1 MADKMGNLTLLL
13 FGLSSLALCL
23 GQQLLV
29 KHAPSYVTF
38 QQQTPDTSV
47 SSSDLH
53 NILAGPLGL
62 SSKPNSIIQSKS
74 VLKRPKANVLVTV
87 VTHKDQKELPL
98 DSLAKFPLDW
108 DLPFVDVESLMN
120 SVQSKFLEKD
130 PLMLDLVSN
139 NQFFDVKTT
148 SDLFQSLPG
157 SFAAAKD
164 RLLDP
169 DSFLFGSGHKIAS
182 LNASLSSDGGLMAEL
197 QLMRDVVDKLSK
209 SADRLATGAPDL
221 LSFTLTGLKGIS
233 EAYGADSTQTKD
245 AQELVSKHLDDI
257 TGHLKKIY
265 KGNVMVEILTVP
277 SIERP
282 NIRKTRSLKAFETE
296 EPVDITDDLK
306 KIYNGNV
313 MVEIL
318 TVPSIERPNIRKT
331 RSLKAFET
339 EEPVDHT
346 KLNLAL
352 EWDQD
357 FPVTFNI
364 CLFLVLT
371 LVIAVLFIAY
381 GIWNMNPNLESILYR
396 VPQDEN
402 KKLN

>member
-1 MADKMGNLTLLL
+1 MADTMKVLLIVL
-13 FGLSSLALCL
+13 LGLSCLALTCL

-38 QQQTPDTSV
+38 HKQTPDATV

-53 NILAGPLGL
+53 NIIAGPLGL
-62 SSKPNSIIQSKS
+62 SNRPHSAIQSKS

-98 DSLAKFPLDW
+98 DSMAKFPLDW
-108 DLPFVDVESLMN
+108 DMPFVDVEALMN
-120 SVQSKFLEKD
+120 SAQSKFLEKD

-169 DSFLFGSGHKIAS
+169 DSFLFGSAHKSGS
-182 LNASLSSDGGLMAEL
+182 LNASLTSDGGLLAEI
-197 QLMRDVVDKLSK
+197 QVMRDVVDKLSK
-209 SADRLATGAPDL
+209 SAEKLATGAPDL
-221 LSFTLTGLKGIS
+221 LSFTLTGLKGIG
-233 EAYGADSTQTKD
+233 EAYGADSAQTKD
-245 AQELVSKHLDDI
+245 AQKLVAKHLDEI
-257 TGHLKKIY
+257 TDDLKNIY
-265 KGNVMVEILTVP
+265 KGNVMVEILTAP
-277 SIERP
+277 SIEQP
-282 NIRKTRSLKAFETE
+282 YVRKTRSLKAANG
-296 EPVDITDDLK
+296 TD
-306 KIYNGNV
+306 Y
-313 MVEIL
+313 
-318 TVPSIERPNIRKT
+318 S
-331 RSLKAFET
+331 
-339 EEPVDHT
+339 

-357 FPVTFNI
+357 FPAAFNI
-364 CLFLVLT
+364 SLFLVLT
-371 LVIAVLFIAY
+371 LVITVMFIAY
-381 GIWNMNPNLESILYR
+381 GMWNMNPNLESILYR